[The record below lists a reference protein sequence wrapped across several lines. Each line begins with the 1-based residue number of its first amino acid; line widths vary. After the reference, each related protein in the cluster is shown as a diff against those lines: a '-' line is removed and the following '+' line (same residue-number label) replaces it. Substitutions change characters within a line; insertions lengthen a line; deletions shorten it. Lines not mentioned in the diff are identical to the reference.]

1 MSSSFVPASR
11 WLRHSAPLIALGAIV
26 LAVVGLVALG
36 WWIQIAAREMGTAAT
51 REFPGDRVE
60 ALMAL
65 VESDRHTLDQRNHAV
80 WALGQLRDARALP
93 VLQTY
98 CTGQPCDHARYLCQS
113 ELKKAIRLLKS
124 EGFDPM
130 RWLTPAALRRR
141 GVSSQS
147 PIVSRGGACSAR
159 VESSRSTES
168 DPRERRSPGPA

>member
-11 WLRHSAPLIALGAIV
+11 WLRHWGPLVGLAVLV
-26 LAVVGLVALG
+26 LAVVGFMALG
-36 WWIQIAAREMGTAAT
+36 WWIQIGAREMGTAAM
-51 REFPGDRVE
+51 REFPGDRIE

-65 VESDRHTLDQRNHAV
+65 VQSERHTLAQRNHAV

-98 CTGQPCDHARYLCQS
+98 YTGRPCDHARYLCQS

-130 RWLTPAALRRR
+130 RWLTPAALR
-141 GVSSQS
+141 Q
-147 PIVSRGGACSAR
+147 
-159 VESSRSTES
+159 
-168 DPRERRSPGPA
+168 